1 MDTQYSI
8 VTLRAHLRKN
18 KIMKL
23 RNFTIGNSEN
33 MTLMGGMNVLESRDL
48 ALQVAES
55 FKQATDDLKINYI
68 FKASFDKANR
78 SSMNSFRGPG
88 MEEGLKI
95 LQEVSNEFDVPVITD
110 IHEPSQ
116 AEPVSEVCEVI
127 QIPAFLA
134 RQTDL
139 VQSAAKTK
147 SIIQFKKPQFLSAPE
162 MSNIVEKCSAA
173 GNPNITLCER
183 GNSFGYNNLVVD
195 TLNFQILKKLL
206 KPVVFDVTHSLQ
218 LPGGLGSAT
227 GGRREYVLSLAK
239 AGISQSIA
247 GLFLE
252 AHPDPEQAK
261 CDGPCALPLG
271 MLKDFLTQVKDLD
284 DFVKE
289 QDNLNIK

>member
-1 MDTQYSI
+1 
-8 VTLRAHLRKN
+8 
-18 KIMKL
+18 
-23 RNFTIGNSEN
+23 

-162 MSNIVEKCSAA
+162 MLNIVEKCSAA

-271 MLKDFLTQVKDLD
+271 MLKDFLNQVKDLD

-289 QDNLNIK
+289 QDNLDIK